1 MRFNW
6 TVVARGGSVPSARS
20 DRVNQIVESRELLS
34 PDPGK
39 GLCHL
44 RGDET
49 VDPRRDNGQR
59 ERAELEHG
67 IVESADVEFRSE
79 RLLRLFAGAHDRELA
94 HIIREGLPKGRARV
108 RSFSHP
114 IA

>member
-6 TVVARGGSVPSARS
+6 TVVARDGSVPSARS
-20 DRVNQIVESRELLS
+20 DRVNQIVESRELLT
-34 PDPGK
+34 PYPGK

-49 VDPRRDNGQR
+49 VDPRRGNGQR

-67 IVESADVEFRSE
+67 IVESADVKFRSA
-79 RLLRLFAGAHDRELA
+79 RLLRLLAGAHARELA
-94 HIIREGLPKGRARV
+94 HIRSDGLPNGRATV
-108 RSFSHP
+108 R
-114 IA
+114 